1 MKDKF
6 LWNARENGSVRASRI
21 RNFTIEE
28 NQNTFLVIAWINDE
42 ESVKM
47 GIFEEETEA
56 VKFLDH
62 LHRQCEEVNA

>member
-6 LWNARENGSVRASRI
+6 LWNARRYGSVRASRI

-28 NQNTFLVIAWINDE
+28 DQEIWLVVAWVDDN

-47 GIFEEETEA
+47 GVFDTDKEA
-56 VKFLDH
+56 QTFLDG
-62 LHRQCEEVNA
+62 LHEQIEEIG